1 VDDTAAPVS
10 NTDTKNSRGRRV
22 VKPATAVLGMF
33 AGLIAPTSAG
43 KVVVNGTGAFVDI
56 VVPRSGDVCLA
67 SVKANATKGAT
78 VLGITNA
85 GGFDLVAMTDATFN
99 VDVAAIAMETADTS
113 VTVGTKLVKFL

>member
-1 VDDTAAPVS
+1 VAAGWSSPRPRCS
-10 NTDTKNSRGRRV
+10 
-22 VKPATAVLGMF
+22 ACLQ

-43 KVVVNGTGAFVDI
+43 KVIVNGTGAFVDI
-56 VVPRSGDVCLA
+56 VVPRPGDVLLA

-85 GGFDLVAMTDATFN
+85 GGFDLVAMTDATVN
-99 VDVAAIAMETADTS
+99 VDVAAIALETADTS